1 MTLLRRPHTGAY
13 CSVQTVGRPASE
25 SVGTSCAI
33 TIPADENASKDG
45 TDDGGGVEATRA
57 ANTAAHAMVMAIT
70 PSKLGEFLLCRLR
83 EGRGADDS
91 PGAIRPRARSSSAD
105 TRAESGRTEWVSSS

>member
-13 CSVQTVGRPASE
+13 CSVQTVGRPAAE

-45 TDDGGGVEATRA
+45 TADDDGGGVEATRA

-83 EGRGADDS
+83 EGRARMTVLGRSD
-91 PGAIRPRARSSSAD
+91 RRARSSSAD
-105 TRAESGRTEWVSSS
+105 I